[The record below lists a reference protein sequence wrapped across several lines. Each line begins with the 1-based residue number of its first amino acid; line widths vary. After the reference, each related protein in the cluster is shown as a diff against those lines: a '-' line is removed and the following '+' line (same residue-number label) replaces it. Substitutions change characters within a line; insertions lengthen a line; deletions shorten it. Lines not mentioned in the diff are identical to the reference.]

1 MSSKPFVVYR
11 SSAGSGKTFT
21 LAKEYIK
28 LSLRSPDY
36 FQKILAVT
44 FTNKAAEEMKNRVIS
59 YLEALS
65 KGEGL
70 MTEMLLH
77 ETLLRPDELKEKAHQ
92 SLKCILHNY
101 SRFSISTI
109 DSFFHQVVRSFAMEI
124 GIRGGFDVELDKDLV
139 LDKVVDELLADIHHH
154 KALVQW
160 LKDFSIERLTQ
171 GEKYEIREE
180 IKKLGNELFQERFK
194 TKYSKFSENERNLE
208 HITQLDRQLR
218 KNIFSF
224 ENHLRSI
231 GKKGLEAIAK
241 HNLTEDDF
249 SNKKKGVIGQFNKWN
264 DRNFEAPNK
273 TALKGSEDLT
283 VWYTKASK
291 NKEMIR
297 SLAASTLQPLLVEGI
312 NFFNKNVET
321 YKTALE
327 IKRYLYVLGILTDL
341 NVKLKQYREKND
353 LILIS
358 DLPDFLNQIT
368 ANSDAPF
375 IFEKVGH
382 RYNHFLIDE
391 FQDTSVFQ
399 WNNFQP
405 LIKNSL
411 ASGNFNMIVGDV
423 KQSIYRWRGS
433 DWQIF
438 SSGINQEITKEQT
451 YERFLDTNYRSH
463 NAVVAFNNSL
473 FSYLSLTDN
482 YRENLAETYRGVSQK
497 VFKAPEEN
505 PGYVEVNFFPN
516 DVDDQKHESIN
527 RTIKTVE
534 KLQDNGYSTSD
545 MAILVR
551 NNKAG
556 EEIVEGFYTYKSS
569 ERAQNK
575 YNYDVVSA
583 EFMYLRSSY
592 VVKFI
597 LSIFKYLHTEDDIA
611 LAQIIYDYQVYI
623 LGYAKDENKLFLGSG
638 TVHLLPD
645 EFLLHKSTLTRLP
658 LYEMVEGL
666 IRIFSLYKVKTEL
679 AYLQA
684 FQDAILDFSRNEKN
698 TIGKFLEWWDETGH
712 KRAVTPPKQVE
723 AIQVLTIHKA
733 KGLEFKVVLIPFCTW
748 ALDHNNRNDYIIWSN
763 KHHKKLSAELDA
775 VPLKYGKNL
784 EETIYAEDYKQE
796 KEKIFIDNL
805 NILYVALTR
814 AEEALIV
821 FGGKQN
827 DSKEDKNVSDLI
839 YRYAQKGSHQ
849 AYWNENELQLK
860 LGGLKSKSTQ
870 KSLEYH
876 ESIEDYISSSWRKK
890 INIKKYGSDYLL
902 EDQHLK
908 APRINE
914 GVVIHEMLAS
924 IKYEY
929 ELKKLL
935 NTSAI
940 DWGLPEDIFEKITQ
954 QIQSIIKHP
963 DINEY
968 FQIDYKVDNE
978 LHLIAPDGS
987 LYRVDRIMTTDEKA
1001 VIIDY
1006 KTGNPLKKH
1015 KHQVEHYAYL
1025 LHDMGYEKVEG
1036 YLLYTEGPRLTQI
1049 I

>member
-1 MSSKPFVVYR
+1 MSTKPFVVYR

-59 YLEALS
+59 YLRALS
-65 KGEGL
+65 NGEGL
-70 MTEMLLH
+70 MTEILLH
-77 ETLLRPDELKEKAHQ
+77 ETPLSPDELKGKANK

-109 DSFFHQVVRSFAMEI
+109 DSFFHQVVRAFAMEI
-124 GIRGGFDVELDKDLV
+124 GIRGVFDIELDTDLV
-139 LDKVVDELLADIHHH
+139 LDKVVDELLADIHNHNE
-154 KALVQW
+154 LVQW
-160 LKDFSIERLTQ
+160 LKDFSIERLTE
-171 GEKYEIREE
+171 GKKYEIRDE
-180 IKKLGNELFQERFK
+180 IQKLGKELFQERFK
-194 TKYSKFSENERNLE
+194 TKYSKFSENEGNLE
-208 HITQLDRQLR
+208 QVTKLDRQLR
-218 KNIFSF
+218 ENICNF
-224 ENHLRSI
+224 ENHLQSI

-249 SNKKKGVIGQFNKWN
+249 SRKKRGVAGQFIKWN
-264 DRNFEAPNK
+264 DENFENPNK
-273 TALKGSEDLT
+273 TVLKGLEDFT
-283 VWYTKASK
+283 AWYTKTSK
-291 NKEMIR
+291 NEELIR
-297 SLAASTLQPLLVEGI
+297 SLAASTLQPLLKEGI
-312 NFFNKNVET
+312 NFFNENVET
-321 YKTALE
+321 YKTARE

-341 NVKLKQYREKND
+341 NVKLKQYREEND

-368 ANSDAPF
+368 ANSDVPF

-382 RYNHFLIDE
+382 RFNHFLIDE
-391 FQDTSVFQ
+391 FQDTSGFQ

-405 LIKNSL
+405 LIENSL
-411 ASGNFNMIVGDV
+411 SSGNFNMIVGDV

-433 DWQIF
+433 DWQVL
-438 SSGINQEITKEQT
+438 SSGINQEIPKEQT

-463 NAVVAFNNSL
+463 NAVVAFNNGL

-482 YRENLAETYRGVSQK
+482 YRENLAETYRAVNQK
-497 VFKAPEEN
+497 VRKAPEEN
-505 PGYVEVNFFPN
+505 PGYVEVNFLPS
-516 DVDDQKHESIN
+516 DVDNQKHESITQ
-527 RTIKTVE
+527 TIKTVE
-534 KLQDNGYSTSD
+534 KLQDNGYSSSD

-551 NNKAG
+551 THKEG
-556 EEIVEGFYTYKSS
+556 EEIVEGFYAYKSL
-569 ERAQNK
+569 ELAQDK

-597 LSIFKYLHTEDDIA
+597 LSIFKYLHTEDEIA

-623 LGYAKDENKLFLGSG
+623 LGYAKDENKLFLSSD

-645 EFLLHKSTLTRLP
+645 DFLLHKSSLTRLP

-684 FQDAILDFSRNEKN
+684 FQDAILDFSRKEKN
-698 TIGKFLEWWDETGH
+698 TLGKFLEWWGETGY

-723 AIQVLTIHKA
+723 AIKVLTIHEA
-733 KGLEFKVVLIPFCTW
+733 KGLEFKVVLVPFCTW
-748 ALDHNNRNDYIIWSN
+748 PLDQNSSHDYIIWSN
-763 KHHKKLSAELDA
+763 EHDKKLSAEIDA
-775 VPLKYGKNL
+775 VPLKYSKNL
-784 EETIYAEDYKQE
+784 ENTVYAGDYKQE
-796 KEKIFIDNL
+796 KQKIFIDNL

-814 AEEALIV
+814 AEEALII
-821 FGGKQN
+821 FCGKQN

-849 AYWNENELQLK
+849 EYWNENELQLK
-860 LGGLKSKSTQ
+860 LGGLKFKSTQ
-870 KSLEYH
+870 KSVEYH

-929 ELKKLL
+929 ELKELL

-963 DINEY
+963 AINEY

-978 LHLIAPDGS
+978 MHLIAPDGS
-987 LYRVDRIMTTDEKA
+987 LYRIDRIMTTDEKA

-1006 KTGNPLKKH
+1006 KTGNPLNKH